1 MPKRKQQQGVNGVE
15 IGLRLAFALAR
26 SPGPMALK
34 ELARAARLPPSKTH
48 RYLVS
53 LCRAGVVRQDG
64 PNGRYDLGTGA
75 LELGLAAQR
84 RLDEFRLA
92 EEAIGELYEE
102 TGLTVGL
109 VVWGDH
115 GPTVVRRKEGTHPV
129 TVSTRVGSNMSV
141 IRTNAGRLFA
151 AFLPKAVTAPFVDA
165 EFKHLGP
172 DGPVLDMG
180 KAIDRAA
187 FEQVLARVREQRL
200 CRNRGDTVPG
210 IDAVSAP
217 VFDHDGRIVMVMS
230 IMGAR
235 GAIDLALDSAPVK
248 HLVRVSNA
256 LSLKLGAARSNM
268 QNAF

>member
-1 MPKRKQQQGVNGVE
+1 MQGVE
-15 IGLRLAFALAR
+15 IGLRLAFALAH
-26 SPGPMALK
+26 SSGPMALK
-34 ELARAARLPPSKTH
+34 ELAKAAKLPPSKTH

-84 RLDEFRLA
+84 RLDEFKLA
-92 EEAIGELYEE
+92 DQAIEQLWEQ

-109 VVWGDH
+109 VVWGDN
-115 GPTVVRRKEGTHPV
+115 GPTVVRRKEGVHPV
-129 TVSTRVGSNMSV
+129 TVSTRVGSIMSV

-151 AFLPKAVTAPFVDA
+151 AFLPKALTEPFIVA
-165 EFKHLGP
+165 EFKERGS
-172 DGPVLDMG
+172 PVLDMG
-180 KAIDRAA
+180 RPIDRAG
-187 FEQVLARVREQRL
+187 FEQVLARVREQRV
-200 CRNRGDTVPG
+200 CRNRGDTVAG

-217 VFDHDGRIVMVMS
+217 VFDQEGAIIMVLS

-248 HLVRVSNA
+248 QLVRACND
-256 LSLKLGAARSNM
+256 LSLKLGAPRSNI

>member
-1 MPKRKQQQGVNGVE
+1 VKKKPQQGVNGVE

-34 ELARAARLPPSKTH
+34 ELARAAKLPPSKTH

-92 EEAIGELYEE
+92 EEAIGELYEL

-151 AFLPKAVTAPFVDA
+151 AFLPKPVTAPFIEA
-165 EFKHLGP
+165 EFKAG
-172 DGPVLDMG
+172 GPVLDMG
-180 KAIDRAA
+180 KAIDRAG

-200 CRNRGDTVPG
+200 CRNRGDTVAG

-248 HLVRVSNA
+248 QLVRVSNQ
-256 LSLKLGAARSNM
+256 LSLKLGAARSTI

>member
-1 MPKRKQQQGVNGVE
+1 MKKQQGVQGVE

-34 ELARAARLPPSKTH
+34 ELARAAKLPASKAH

-53 LCRAGVVRQDG
+53 LCRAGMVRQDG

-92 EEAIGELYEE
+92 EEAIGELYEL

-151 AFLPKAVTAPFVDA
+151 AFLPKVVTAPFIEA
-165 EFKHLGP
+165 EFRTG
-172 DGPVLDMG
+172 GPVLDMG
-180 KAIDRAA
+180 KAIDRAG

-200 CRNRGDTVPG
+200 CRNRGDTVAG

-235 GAIDLALDSAPVK
+235 GAIDLALDSPPVK
-248 HLVRVSNA
+248 QLVRVSNE
-256 LSLKLGAARSNM
+256 LSLKLGAARSTI

>member
-1 MPKRKQQQGVNGVE
+1 VKKKPQQGVNGVE

-92 EEAIGELYEE
+92 EEAIGELYEL

-151 AFLPKAVTAPFVDA
+151 AFLPKAVTAPFIEA
-165 EFKHLGP
+165 EFRAE
-172 DGPVLDMG
+172 GPVLDMG
-180 KAIDRAA
+180 KAIDRGG

-200 CRNRGDTVPG
+200 CRNRGDTVAG

-248 HLVRVSNA
+248 HLVRVSNQ
-256 LSLKLGAARSNM
+256 LSLKLGAARSTI

>member
-1 MPKRKQQQGVNGVE
+1 MKKRQQGVQGVE

-26 SPGPMALK
+26 APGPMALK
-34 ELARAARLPPSKTH
+34 ELARAAKLPSSKTH

-53 LCRAGVVRQDG
+53 LCRAGIVRQDG
-64 PNGRYDLGTGA
+64 ANGRYDLGTGA

-92 EEAIGELYEE
+92 EEAIGELYQE

-115 GPTVVRRKEGTHPV
+115 GPTVVRRKEGAHPV

-151 AFLPKAVTAPFVDA
+151 AFLPRPLVEPFIDA
-165 EFKHLGP
+165 EFKVG
-172 DGPVLDMG
+172 GPVMDMG
-180 KAIDRAA
+180 RPIDRAG

-200 CRNRGDTVPG
+200 CRNRGDTVAG

-217 VFDHDGRIVMVMS
+217 VFDQEDVIVMVMS

-235 GAIDLALDSAPVK
+235 GAIDLALDSPPVK
-248 HLVRVSNA
+248 QLVRVCNE
-256 LSLKLGAARSNM
+256 LSLKLGARRSNI

>member
-1 MPKRKQQQGVNGVE
+1 VKKKPQQGVNGVE

-26 SPGPMALK
+26 APGPMALK
-34 ELARAARLPPSKTH
+34 ELARAAKLPPSKAH

-53 LCRAGVVRQDG
+53 LCRAGMVRQDG

-92 EEAIGELYEE
+92 EEAIGELYEL

-151 AFLPKAVTAPFVDA
+151 AFLPKVLTAPFIEA
-165 EFKHLGP
+165 EFKTG
-172 DGPVLDMG
+172 GPVLDMG
-180 KAIDRAA
+180 KAIDRAG

-200 CRNRGDTVPG
+200 CRNRGDTVAG

-217 VFDHDGRIVMVMS
+217 VFDHDGRIAMVMS

-235 GAIDLALDSAPVK
+235 GAIDLALDSPPVK
-248 HLVRVSNA
+248 QLVRVSNE
-256 LSLKLGAARSNM
+256 LSLKLGAARSTI

>member
-1 MPKRKQQQGVNGVE
+1 MQGVE
-15 IGLRLAFALAR
+15 IGLRLAFALAH

-34 ELARAARLPPSKTH
+34 ELARAAKLPPSKTH

-64 PNGRYDLGTGA
+64 ENGRYDLGTGA

-84 RLDEFRLA
+84 RLDEFKLA
-92 EEAIGELYEE
+92 DQAIEQLWEE

-109 VVWGDH
+109 VVWGDN

-129 TVSTRVGSNMSV
+129 TVSTRVGSIMSV

-151 AFLPKAVTAPFVDA
+151 AFLPKALTEPFIAA
-165 EFKHLGP
+165 EFK
-172 DGPVLDMG
+172 DGGSPVLDMG
-180 KAIDRAA
+180 RPIDRAA
-187 FEQVLARVREQRL
+187 FAQVLARVREQRL
-200 CRNRGDTVPG
+200 CRNRGDTVAG

-217 VFDHDGRIVMVMS
+217 VFDQEGAIVMVMS
-230 IMGAR
+230 IMGSR
-235 GAIDLALDSAPVK
+235 GSIDLALDSAPVK
-248 HLVRVSNA
+248 KLVRACND
-256 LSLKLGAARSNM
+256 LSLKLGAPRSNI